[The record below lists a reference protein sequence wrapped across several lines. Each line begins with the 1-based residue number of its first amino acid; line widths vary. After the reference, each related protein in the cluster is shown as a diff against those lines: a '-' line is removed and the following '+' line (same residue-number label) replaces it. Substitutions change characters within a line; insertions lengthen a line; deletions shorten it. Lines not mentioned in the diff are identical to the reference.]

1 MFPQTHADWVSESAE
16 LAEVGDLDG
25 AAEAEVRLQ
34 ALEEAWLLYNTE
46 HSSGRRPQKESAGEL
61 EAAVPHEVFAAR
73 R

>member
-1 MFPQTHADWVSESAE
+1 MVFIFPQTHANWVSESAE

-46 HSSGRRPQKESAGEL
+46 PMGTYLPDLRWTML
-61 EAAVPHEVFAAR
+61 W
-73 R
+73 